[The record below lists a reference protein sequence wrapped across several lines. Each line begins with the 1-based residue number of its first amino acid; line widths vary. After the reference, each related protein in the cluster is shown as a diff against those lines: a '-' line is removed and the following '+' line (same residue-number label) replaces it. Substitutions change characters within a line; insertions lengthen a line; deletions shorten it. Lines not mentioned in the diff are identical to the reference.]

1 MLRRFGLAAFT
12 AIIVAGTAA
21 AQAPNPS
28 FNIVNRGSS
37 PINQAFATPAGMT
50 TWGRDRI
57 ANHPIPPGQ
66 TAPVRLPADG
76 SCLYD
81 IRVVYA
87 NGQSDERRNLN
98 TCNLDNVIFPS
109 PEGRSRTT
117 PEGRSRTTPEGRN
130 GATSEERNPATSGG
144 RNAPSPGR
152 QQAADDPTFQLVN
165 RGRSAI
171 NEFYASLEN
180 EDNWGGD
187 RLGEDTVAPG
197 SARVVHLPAGACI
210 YDVRIVYANGEAA
223 EKRHVNLCSITD
235 MRVP

>member
-12 AIIVAGTAA
+12 AIIVAGSAA

-37 PINQAFATPAGMT
+37 PINKAFATPAGMS
-50 TWGRDRI
+50 TWGRDRL
-57 ANHPIPPGQ
+57 ANRPIPPGQ

-76 SCLYD
+76 SCIYD
-81 IRVVYA
+81 VRVVYA

-109 PEGRSRTT
+109 PER
-117 PEGRSRTTPEGRN
+117 RN
-130 GATSEERNPATSGG
+130 GATSGG
-144 RNAPSPGR
+144 RNTTSPGQ
-152 QQAADDPTFQLVN
+152 QQAADDPSFQLVN

-171 NEFYASLEN
+171 NEFYASLED
-180 EDNWGGD
+180 EDNWGED
-187 RLGEDTVAPG
+187 RLGEDTVASG
-197 SARVVHLPAGACI
+197 SARVVHLPAGACV

-223 EKRHVNLCSITD
+223 EKRYVNLCSITD

>member
-1 MLRRFGLAAFT
+1 MLRRFGLAALTAMPAFI

-66 TAPVRLPADG
+66 TAPVRLLADG
-76 SCLYD
+76 SCIYD

-117 PEGRSRTTPEGRN
+117 PEGRSGTTSEGRN
-130 GATSEERNPATSGG
+130 SATSGG
-144 RNAPSPGR
+144 RNTTSPGR
-152 QQAADDPTFQLVN
+152 QQAADNPTFQLVN

-171 NEFYASLEN
+171 NEFYASLED
-180 EDNWGGD
+180 EDNWGED
-187 RLGEDTVAPG
+187 RLGEDTLAPG
-197 SARVVHLPAGACI
+197 SARVVHLPPGACV

-223 EKRHVNLCSITD
+223 EKRHVNLCSIND